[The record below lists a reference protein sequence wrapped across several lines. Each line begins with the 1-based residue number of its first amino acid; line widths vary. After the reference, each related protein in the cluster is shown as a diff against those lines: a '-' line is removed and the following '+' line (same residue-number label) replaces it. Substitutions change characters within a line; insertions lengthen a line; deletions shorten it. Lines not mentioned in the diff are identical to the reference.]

1 MVLAGAVLTILGIVM
16 LATAHVF
23 LGFTG
28 VVVMGAGVYLL
39 LLVSWKSLRS
49 AGDVIAFILT
59 GAVLILAG
67 VLFFDRP
74 RGWLFDTPES
84 EHGIVS
90 EELLPWLRDPAWHA
104 PVVFLASA
112 ALIVGVTALVV
123 EAVGKEVGLSRRGCG
138 ASGGGR
144 RPRPAR

>member
-1 MVLAGAVLTILGIVM
+1 MRLPGYIVL

-39 LLVSWKSLRS
+39 LLASWKSLRS
-49 AGDVIAFILT
+49 AGDIIAFILT

-84 EHGIVS
+84 EHGFVS
-90 EELLPWLRDPAWHA
+90 QDVLPWLRDPVWHA
-104 PVVFLASA
+104 PVVFLALA
-112 ALIVGVTALVV
+112 ALIVGVTVLVV
-123 EAVGKEVGLSRRGCG
+123 KAVRK
-138 ASGGGR
+138 
-144 RPRPAR
+144 